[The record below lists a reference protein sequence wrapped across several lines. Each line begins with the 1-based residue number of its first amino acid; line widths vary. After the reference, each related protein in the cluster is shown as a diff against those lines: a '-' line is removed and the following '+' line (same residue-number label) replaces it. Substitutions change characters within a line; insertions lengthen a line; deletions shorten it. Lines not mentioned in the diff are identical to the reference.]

1 MSAALAAL
9 ATSVL
14 CATATVTTWSMA
26 REAAARTSLREAPAN
41 ATPTA
46 TAPAPTT
53 APATTATTAPA
64 TTGAPATTAPA
75 TTAPATTAPATKDK
89 SVRITPSKQPR
100 SEPAPESA
108 PRPEGRL
115 AAPEIDLGFFATDGS
130 RLPRVEPPN
139 ALVQGREEQ
148 GLSPLVGRS
157 GELARPP
164 LVDRSRRLRAS
175 PRPPDFGFTLQP
187 GERFKYDILF
197 GGNPTGI
204 AEAGVVAREP
214 GPNGSPD
221 RLRLEG
227 FARTSGVVA
236 LLTTLVYD
244 MAAYVDAKTGA
255 PLETGSITRREGL
268 PGSYKRRETTTTF
281 FGRGFVEIQ
290 DKRDERSATQRRRL
304 PVDTFDPLSIMA
316 WVRSL
321 DLKPGEKVKAY
332 GLDGTVLLRVDITG
346 KGPVRFEG
354 MPPIGTALG
363 IAPDQVQQ
371 FEGSI
376 TRVDRY
382 GAAIPGKKA
391 YKMRVWVST
400 DGRRIPL
407 AVESDIWF
415 GVVRLVLTQY
425 DPPRPQT
432 SSQAPAGAPAR
443 PPAAVPA
450 AGPVPG

>member
-1 MSAALAAL
+1 MTKRLPPPRTSRATLSAAFAGAVFVAL
-9 ATSVL
+9 AS
-14 CATATVTTWSMA
+14 TAASTWSMQA
-26 REAAARTSLREAPAN
+26 DARTLAAPTNTGTSAASTTPTT

-46 TAPAPTT
+46 TPTAAPT
-53 APATTATTAPA
+53 
-64 TTGAPATTAPA
+64 
-75 TTAPATTAPATKDK
+75 ATKDK
-89 SVRITPSKQPR
+89 SLRVTPSKQPR
-100 SEPAPESA
+100 VDPPPEPPPPPAK
-108 PRPEGRL
+108 PEGRL
-115 AAPEIDLGFFATDGS
+115 AAPEIDLGFFATDVS

-139 ALVQGREEQ
+139 ALVQGRDER

-164 LVDRSRRLRAS
+164 FVDRSRRQRSS
-175 PRPPDFGFTLQP
+175 PRPPDFGFTLLP
-187 GERFKYDILF
+187 GERFKYDIYF

-214 GPNGSPD
+214 GQFGAPD
-221 RLRLEG
+221 RIRLEG
-227 FARTSGVVA
+227 SARTSGVVA

-244 MAAYVDAKTGA
+244 MAAYVDATTGA

-281 FGRGFVEIQ
+281 FGRGFVEIA
-290 DKRDERSATQRRRL
+290 DKRDDKQSTQRKRL

-321 DLKPGEKVKAY
+321 DLKPGEKAKAY

-354 MPPIGTALG
+354 MPPIGTSLG
-363 IAPDQVQQ
+363 IAPDQVVQ
-371 FEGSI
+371 FEGVI
-376 TRVDRY
+376 TRVDRH
-382 GAAIPGKKA
+382 GAAMPGKKP
-391 YKMRVWVST
+391 YKMRVWVSS

-407 AVESDIWF
+407 ALESDIWL

-425 DPPRPQT
+425 DPPRSQV
-432 SSQAPAGAPAR
+432 SSTAPASPPVRPA
-443 PPAAVPA
+443 AAVPA
-450 AGPVPG
+450 AGPGPG

>member
-9 ATSVL
+9 ATSAPCIGAGV
-14 CATATVTTWSMA
+14 ATWSMSG
-26 REAAARTSLREAPAN
+26 EAVARTTQRDETPPTTTTSPAN
-41 ATPTA
+41 ATPTG
-46 TAPAPTT
+46 TAPAAPT
-53 APATTATTAPA
+53 APTATRD
-64 TTGAPATTAPA
+64 
-75 TTAPATTAPATKDK
+75 KSDK

-100 SEPAPESA
+100 VEPPPEPPA
-108 PRPEGRL
+108 KPEGRL

-139 ALVQGREEQ
+139 ALVQGREER

-164 LVDRSRRLRAS
+164 LVDRSRRLQAS
-175 PRPPDFGFTLQP
+175 PRPPSFGFTLLP
-187 GERFKYDILF
+187 GERFKYDIIF

-221 RLRLEG
+221 RIRLEG
-227 FARTSGVVA
+227 SARTSGVVA

-244 MAAYVDAKTGA
+244 MAAYVDATTGA
-255 PLETGSITRREGL
+255 PIETGSITRREGL
-268 PGSYKRRETTTTF
+268 PGAYKRRETTTTY
-281 FGRGFVEIQ
+281 FGRGFVEIA
-290 DKRDERSATQRRRL
+290 DKRDERSSTLRKRL
-304 PVDTFDPLSIMA
+304 PVETFDPLSIMA

-354 MPPIGTALG
+354 MPPIGTSLG

-371 FEGSI
+371 FEGVI

-425 DPPRPQT
+425 DPPRPQA
-432 SSQAPAGAPAR
+432 SSGAPAGPPAR

>member
-1 MSAALAAL
+1 M
-9 ATSVL
+9 
-14 CATATVTTWSMA
+14 
-26 REAAARTSLREAPAN
+26 
-41 ATPTA
+41 
-46 TAPAPTT
+46 
-53 APATTATTAPA
+53 
-64 TTGAPATTAPA
+64 
-75 TTAPATTAPATKDK
+75 
-89 SVRITPSKQPR
+89 
-100 SEPAPESA
+100 
-108 PRPEGRL
+108 
-115 AAPEIDLGFFATDGS
+115 
-130 RLPRVEPPN
+130 
-139 ALVQGREEQ
+139 QGRDEQ

-187 GERFKYDILF
+187 GEKFKYDIIF

-204 AEAGVVAREP
+204 AEAGVVSREA

-221 RLRLEG
+221 RIRLEG

-354 MPPIGTALG
+354 CRRSGRPW
-363 IAPDQVQQ
+363 
-371 FEGSI
+371 GSLP
-376 TRVDRY
+376 TRCNNSRIDHPRRPLR
-382 GAAIPGKKA
+382 GCNPRKKS

-432 SSQAPAGAPAR
+432 SSQAPAGPPVR